1 MTAQDA
7 PIWSPAVRPA
17 PGRAGGA
24 GGGRGQGRAGLG
36 RFVRAGTRCPCQAV
50 LGWHRRVPAREQ
62 PRVPPWWP
70 WVGPGA
76 VWVSV
81 PPRLSSGDPAQSQ
94 LSQAADKAPAWRATA
109 LALLHP
115 AQECPALSPP
125 AQPALCKSQL
135 IRLHSYRRRNMGC
148 VLSLS
153 INAFYHPVKLIKKQS
168 SSSRQV
174 PHPNIINLIFQLM
187 IVSAGGGLGSWSVF
201 VVYN

>member
-17 PGRAGGA
+17 PAGPGEDEGRAGPGWA
-24 GGGRGQGRAGLG
+24 GSCGRAHAA
-36 RFVRAGTRCPCQAV
+36 RARPV
-50 LGWHRRVPAREQ
+50 LGWHRRAPAREQ

-109 LALLHP
+109 PALLHP
-115 AQECPALSPP
+115 AQGCPALSPP
-125 AQPALCKSQL
+125 AQPTLCKSQL
-135 IRLHSYRRRNMGC
+135 IRLHSYRRRNTGC

-153 INAFYHPVKLIKKQS
+153 INAFYHPVKLIKKQNS
-168 SSSRQV
+168 SSHQV
-174 PHPNIINLIFQLM
+174 LHPNIINLIFQLM
-187 IVSAGGGLGSWSVF
+187 IVSAGRGLRSWSLF